1 MPLILKDQ
9 DGPVVTLTFHDP
21 DALNAM
27 TEAMGKEFT
36 THLKAIKKD
45 KTVRVVILTGS
56 GRAFSSGGNLDMLAA
71 KIGKSKAINGKS
83 LKGFYKSFLEI
94 RNLPQ
99 PFMAAINGPA
109 VGAGFGVALACDLR
123 YAALDAKMGANFSR
137 IGLAPGMGC
146 TYLLTRLVGP
156 THAADLLMTGRL
168 VTATEAKNLGLINDV
183 LETEHFLQHVKA
195 VAHKIAANAPLPVRQ
210 IKKGIQ
216 EALAK
221 SLDAMMDY
229 DAQCQ
234 SECFLTEDIR
244 EGVKVVREKRMP
256 RFVGR

>member
-9 DGPVVTLTFHDP
+9 DGPIVTLTFNDS

-27 TEAMGKEFT
+27 SETMGQEFAA
-36 THLKAIKKD
+36 HLKVIKKD
-45 KTVRVVILTGS
+45 KTVHVVILTGS
-56 GRAFSSGGNLDMLAA
+56 GRAFSSGGNLGMLAA

-83 LKGFYKSFLEI
+83 LKGFYKLFLEI

-99 PFMAAINGPA
+99 PFMAAINGSA

-123 YAALDAKMGANFSR
+123 YAAIDAKMGANFSR

-146 TYLLTRLVGP
+146 TYLLTRLMGP

-168 VTATEAKNLGLINDV
+168 ITASEGKSFGLINDIF
-183 LETEHFLQHVKA
+183 ETENFLQHVKTIA
-195 VAHKIAANAPLPVRQ
+195 QKIAANAPLPVRQ

-216 EALAK
+216 QALFK

-229 DAQCQ
+229 DAECQ
-234 SECFLTEDIR
+234 SECFLTDDIR
-244 EGVKVVREKRMP
+244 EGIHAVREKRAP
-256 RFVGR
+256 KFLGK

>member
-9 DGPVVTLTFHDP
+9 DGPVVTLTFNDP

-27 TEAMGKEFT
+27 SEAMGKEFAA
-36 THLKAIKKD
+36 HLKIIKKD
-45 KTVRVVILTGS
+45 RTARVVILTGA

-71 KIGKSKAINGKS
+71 KIDKSKAINGKS
-83 LKGFYKSFLEI
+83 LKGFYQWFLEI

-99 PFMAAINGPA
+99 PFIAAINGA
-109 VGAGFGVALACDLR
+109 SVGAGFGVALACDLR
-123 YAALDAKMGANFSR
+123 YATTEAKMGANFAR

-146 TYLLTRLVGP
+146 TYLLTQLIGP

-168 VTATEAKNLGLINDV
+168 VTASEGKNLGLINDV
-183 LETEHFLQHVKA
+183 IETENFLEHVKA
-195 VAHKIAANAPLPVRQ
+195 VAHKITANAPLPVRQ

-216 EALAK
+216 QALHK

-229 DAQCQ
+229 DAKCQ
-234 SECFLTEDIR
+234 SECFLTKDIR
-244 EGVKVVREKRMP
+244 EGIDAVREKRVAK
-256 RFVGR
+256 FI

>member
-9 DGPVVTLTFHDP
+9 DGPVVTLTFNDP
-21 DALNAM
+21 NLLNAM
-27 TEAMGKEFT
+27 TGEMGKEFSA
-36 THLKAIKKD
+36 HLKILKKD
-45 KTVRVVILTGS
+45 KNTRVVILTGA

-71 KIGKSKAINGKS
+71 KIGKTKAINGKS
-83 LKGFYKSFLEI
+83 LKNFYQSFLEI
-94 RNLPQ
+94 RNLSQ
-99 PFMAAINGPA
+99 PFMAVLNGPA

-123 YAALDAKMGANFSR
+123 YAATEAKMGANFAR

-168 VTATEAKNLGLINDV
+168 VTATEAKTLGLINAIFPEENLLDN
-183 LETEHFLQHVKA
+183 VKA
-195 VAHKIAANAPLPVRQ
+195 IAQNIATNASLPVHQ

-216 EALAK
+216 HALHK

-229 DAQCQ
+229 DAKCQ

-244 EGVKVVREKRMP
+244 EGVNAVREKRVP
-256 RFVGR
+256 KFF

>member
-9 DGPVVTLTFHDP
+9 DGPVVTLTFNDP

-27 TEAMGKEFT
+27 TEAMGKEFAA
-36 THLKAIKKD
+36 HLKTLKKD
-45 KTVRVVILTGS
+45 KNARVVILTGA

-83 LKGFYKSFLEI
+83 LKGFYQSFLEI

-99 PFMAAINGPA
+99 PFIAAINGPS

-123 YAALDAKMGANFSR
+123 YAAMEAKMGANFSR

-183 LETEHFLQHVKA
+183 FAAENFLENVKVIA
-195 VAHKIAANAPLPVRQ
+195 QKIAANAPLPVRQ

-216 EALAK
+216 QALHK

-229 DAQCQ
+229 DAKCQ
-234 SECFLTEDIR
+234 SGCFLTEDIR
-244 EGVKVVREKRMP
+244 EGVNAVREKRVP
-256 RFVGR
+256 GFLGK